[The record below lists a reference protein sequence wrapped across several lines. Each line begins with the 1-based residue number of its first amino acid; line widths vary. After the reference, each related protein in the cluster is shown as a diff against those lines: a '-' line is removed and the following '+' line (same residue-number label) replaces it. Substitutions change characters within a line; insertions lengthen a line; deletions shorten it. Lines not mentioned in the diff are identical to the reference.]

1 MPQRFFLTVVV
12 SVFFFSGEIFAQE
25 KMVEKIL
32 SHNGNL
38 PPQYRRWNYPSSS
51 FFSSQA
57 FSGSSVFLSQAA
69 LPTVIFVPVTK
80 DYYSKHLGFFCK
92 KELRLEKTIS
102 LPLRFRLGSVE
113 YTDYME
119 GKSNASILLR

>member
-38 PPQYRRWNYPSSS
+38 LPQYRRWNYPSSS

>member
-12 SVFFFSGEIFAQE
+12 SLFFFSGEIFAQE
-25 KMVEKIL
+25 KIVEKIL

-38 PPQYRRWNYPSSS
+38 LPQYRKWDYSSSS
-51 FFSSQA
+51 FFSNKA
-57 FSGSSVFLSQAA
+57 FSGSSVFLSSAA
-69 LPTVIFVPVTK
+69 LSKPVFMPVAK
-80 DYYSKHLGFFCK
+80 DYYKNCLGFFCK
-92 KELRLEKTIS
+92 KEIQLEKSIA

-119 GKSNASILLR
+119 GKSNAALLLR